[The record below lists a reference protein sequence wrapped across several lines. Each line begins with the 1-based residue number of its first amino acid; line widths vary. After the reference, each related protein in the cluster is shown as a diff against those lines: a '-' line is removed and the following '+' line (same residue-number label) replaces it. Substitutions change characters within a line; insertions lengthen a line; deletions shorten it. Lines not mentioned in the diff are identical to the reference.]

1 MAIEQF
7 ARYREGFR
15 KRWLDMLAARS
26 RIVSPMI
33 AGPANFPVRQME
45 KRRRSLDNRMRE
57 LTDYAERIRGKV
69 IAAIHDAAPADKKRR
84 DEVET
89 YKRRI
94 MQSAAT
100 VAAIDK
106 GEERGYDRSLF
117 VASVAGKI
125 ERLANRDLT
134 AAQELLTWLRDEVQP
149 HMPKPLF
156 TARNKVWS
164 ILDRV
169 PPEPAEAKP
178 SEDIEGEAATLTINH
193 ERGGVELTFPGKP
206 DEGIR
211 SRLKAAGFRWSGR
224 QGLWYARQNERTLAV
239 AQEIAGIPA
248 EAEGGDR
255 APREEGTVSKLT
267 AEDEQL
273 IDAIVARAA
282 SHKHMAEPIIEGYT
296 VEQLRDDLVT
306 VHRGDCPLDLH
317 CLLGFDDYNFW
328 SDIDGIAS
336 YLNRETGRITDSFL
350 PRSSVRRRY

>member
-1 MAIEQF
+1 MADHPLAGLENDIPHEAAYRAHTGTSFDPDHRAEGEQRQYTEHLTALWKQLDEIAETDHQKAVAVEQF
-7 ARYREGFR
+7 TRYREGLC

-57 LTDYAERIRGKV
+57 LTGYAERIRGK
-69 IAAIHDAAPADKKRR
+69 AIEAVKDAAPADKKRR

-94 MQSAAT
+94 MRSAAT

-125 ERLANRDLT
+125 ERLANRDLA

-149 HMPKPLF
+149 KMPKPLF
-156 TARNKVWS
+156 TARHKVWT

-169 PPEPAEAKP
+169 PPEPVEAKP

-193 ERGGVELTFPGKP
+193 ERGGVELTFPNKP
-206 DEGIR
+206 DEGVR

-224 QGLWYARQNERTLAV
+224 QGLWYARANERTLAV
-239 AQEIAGIPA
+239 AREIAG
-248 EAEGGDR
+248 
-255 APREEGTVSKLT
+255 T
-267 AEDEQL
+267 
-273 IDAIVARAA
+273 
-282 SHKHMAEPIIEGYT
+282 
-296 VEQLRDDLVT
+296 
-306 VHRGDCPLDLH
+306 
-317 CLLGFDDYNFW
+317 
-328 SDIDGIAS
+328 
-336 YLNRETGRITDSFL
+336 
-350 PRSSVRRRY
+350 